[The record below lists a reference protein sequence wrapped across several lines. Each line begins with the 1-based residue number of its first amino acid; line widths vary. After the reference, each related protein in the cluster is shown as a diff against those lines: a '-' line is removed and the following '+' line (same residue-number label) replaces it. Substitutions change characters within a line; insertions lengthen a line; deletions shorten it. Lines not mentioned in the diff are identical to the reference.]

1 MSYVRIALWTAIGAL
16 GAVAL
21 GAVATARGENHP
33 SVLWFI
39 VAAVCA
45 YAVGYR
51 FYSRFIAD
59 RILALDDSRPTPA
72 VRLDNGRDYVPTPKW
87 ITFGHHF
94 AAIAGPGPLVGP
106 VLAAQFGYL
115 PSTIWIIVGAVLGGC
130 VQDLVIL
137 GYSLKRDGRSLGQ
150 MAREE
155 IGPVGGFTALAGVML
170 IMVILIAV
178 LGLVVVNAM
187 KHSTWATSTVA
198 ATVPIAMLVGVWMT
212 YLRPGRFI
220 EATAIG
226 LALVVLAVVGGRYV
240 ENFSWGAY
248 FLLDARA
255 LSLWI
260 IAYGF
265 LASVLPIWL
274 LLAPRDYLSAFIKIG
289 TVAALAAGILVI
301 APPALM
307 PPLTQFVDGNGP
319 VFGGKVFPFAFITV
333 ACGAISGFHSL
344 IASGTTPKMLMNE
357 RDARLIGYG
366 GMMMESFVAVMA
378 MIAAVMLQPGVYFA
392 INSPAAV
399 VGHGAEAA
407 ATISSWGYAVTDA
420 QMRALAHSVGEST
433 LYARTGGAPS
443 LAVGMAHIFAG
454 SLGGHALMA
463 LWYHFAIMFEALFIL
478 TTLDAGTRVAR
489 FMLQDLA
496 GNLFRPFA
504 NASSYLNIIVTSA
517 LVVSA
522 WGYFLYFGAIDPLG
536 GINSLWPLFGIANQM
551 LATIA
556 LCVAT
561 TAMIRSGKAR
571 FSFVTLMP
579 LAWLVSV
586 TMTAGLE
593 KIFSARPN
601 IGFLAHAAQ
610 LQAQLA
616 GPALAAGRAYEISR
630 LVWNDRI
637 DAVITALLIA
647 IVLIIITD
655 SARVWLKLM
664 RATRARS
671 GTATGVAA

>member
-1 MSYVRIALWTAIGAL
+1 MWSAVAAL
-16 GAVAL
+16 GAAGLSVI
-21 GAVATARGENHP
+21 ATARGEDAP

-39 VAAVCA
+39 VAALCV
-45 YAVGYR
+45 YAVAYR

-59 RILALDDSRPTPA
+59 KILELDDSRATPA

-115 PSTIWIIVGAVLGGC
+115 PSTLWIIIGAVLGGC
-130 VQDLVIL
+130 VQDFVIL
-137 GYSLKRDGRSLGQ
+137 GYSLRRNGRSLGQ

-155 IGPVGGFTALAGVML
+155 IGPVGGLTALVGVML

-198 ATVPIAMLVGVWMT
+198 ATVPIAMLVGVYMT

-226 LALVVLAVVGGRYV
+226 LALVVLAVIGGRYV
-240 ENFSWGAY
+240 EAFSWGEY
-248 FLLDARA
+248 FLLDAPTLA
-255 LSLWI
+255 LWI

-289 TVAALAAGILVI
+289 TVLALAVGIIAI

-333 ACGAISGFHSL
+333 ACGAISGFHAL
-344 IASGTTPKMLMNE
+344 IASGTTPKMLMKE

-378 MIAAVMLQPGVYFA
+378 MIAAVMLDPGVYFA
-392 INSPAAV
+392 INSPAGV
-399 VGHGAEAA
+399 VGHGVEAA
-407 ATISSWGYAVTDA
+407 ATISSWGFAVTDGQMQTLA
-420 QMRALAHSVGEST
+420 QSVGEST

-443 LAVGMAHIFAG
+443 LAVGMAHIFAS
-454 SLGGHALMA
+454 SLGGQALMA

-489 FMLQDLA
+489 FMLQDLL
-496 GNLFRPFA
+496 GNLYRPLA
-504 NASSYLNIIVTSA
+504 NAASYPNIIVTSA

-561 TAMIRSGKAR
+561 TAMIRSGRAR
-571 FSFVTLMP
+571 YAFVTLAP

-586 TMTAGLE
+586 TMTAGVE

-610 LQAQLA
+610 LERGLA
-616 GPALAAGRAYEISR
+616 RADVNAERAYEIAR
-630 LVWNDRI
+630 LVWNDRV
-637 DAVITALLIA
+637 DAVMTALLIA
-647 IVLIIITD
+647 IVVIILAD
-655 SARVWLKLM
+655 SARVWIKLALAA
-664 RATRARS
+664 RAK
-671 GTATGVAA
+671 AAAAEQAAA